1 MIVQCEILDIFFFVK
16 TKIFVDFQICI
27 SVPSRSIK
35 MGYILSS
42 RKSFVKE
49 KAKKFNRL
57 FQPNLP
63 GGNIFTKAI
72 QNKKAWRQ
80 DVISDIFVFL
90 MQTLSKFKFYLFT
103 LSKRFLKHV
112 WPFCNIMHQRFNM
125 KNQINT
131 KWCCS
136 FFFISDSTCICPRN
150 WKCSWNV
157 A

>member
-27 SVPSRSIK
+27 SVLSRSIK

-49 KAKKFNRL
+49 NAKKFNRL

-72 QNKKAWRQ
+72 QNKKSMTPGR
-80 DVISDIFVFL
+80 
-90 MQTLSKFKFYLFT
+90 
-103 LSKRFLKHV
+103 
-112 WPFCNIMHQRFNM
+112 
-125 KNQINT
+125 NQ
-131 KWCCS
+131 
-136 FFFISDSTCICPRN
+136 
-150 WKCSWNV
+150 
-157 A
+157 